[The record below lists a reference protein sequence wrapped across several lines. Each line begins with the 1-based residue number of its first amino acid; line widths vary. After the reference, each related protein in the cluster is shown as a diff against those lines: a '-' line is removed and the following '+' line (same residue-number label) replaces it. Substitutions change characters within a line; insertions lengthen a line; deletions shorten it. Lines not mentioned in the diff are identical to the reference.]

1 MIKIKF
7 YQNGL
12 TATGHAYSDQYGHDL
27 VCAGVSA
34 IIMGALNWFNHQSTQ
49 IVIDKNKIAIVSHTE
64 DISQYLSLIKQ
75 QLQAMLPQNTAYL
88 NLEEYPSERL

>member
-1 MIKIKF
+1 MIKVKF

-34 IIMGALNWFNHQSTQ
+34 IIMGALNWFNPQSTQ
-49 IVIDKNKIAIVSHTE
+49 IIIDNNKIAIISHTE
-64 DISQYLSLIKQ
+64 DISQYLLLIKQ
-75 QLQAMLPQNTAYL
+75 QLQAMLPQSTAYL
-88 NLEEYPSERL
+88 SLEEYTSERL

>member
-1 MIKIKF
+1 MIKVKF

-34 IIMGALNWFNHQSTQ
+34 VIIGALNWFNPQSTQ
-49 IVIDKNKIAIVSHTE
+49 IIIDNNKIAIISHTE
-64 DISQYLSLIKQ
+64 DISQYLLLIKQ
-75 QLQAMLPQNTAYL
+75 QLQAMLPQNIAYL
-88 NLEEYPSERL
+88 SLEEYTSERL